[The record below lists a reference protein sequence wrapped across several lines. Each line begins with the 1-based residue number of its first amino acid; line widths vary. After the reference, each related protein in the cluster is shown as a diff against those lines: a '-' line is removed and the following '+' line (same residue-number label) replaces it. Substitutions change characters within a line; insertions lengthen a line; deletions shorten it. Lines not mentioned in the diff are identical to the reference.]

1 VSSKIQQY
9 AEYVVSIVRDRN
21 RPCNDLKWWVFNN
34 LHEDANPYSVE
45 IYLAGINILKAE
57 GIEKSKNKRK
67 PLTTLSKAD
76 RAVMRKRTR
85 EVAEMLQAVI
95 GSPCVVS
102 SKPIKRDEKDYYLQL
117 NVSHAESS
125 KSYIYLGQ
133 KFLASWENMP
143 ALEKRIRVQSY
154 VESRFKSADQRLAEN
169 IEIHRANLESLI

>member
-21 RPCNDLKWWVFNN
+21 RPYNDLKWEVFNN
-34 LHEDANPYSVE
+34 LNEKANPYLVE

-57 GIEKSKNKRK
+57 RIEKLKNKRK

-76 RAVMRKRTR
+76 RAVMRKRAR

-102 SKPIKRDEKDYYLQL
+102 SKPIRENERGCDLQL
-117 NVSHAESS
+117 NVFHTESS
-125 KSYIYLGQ
+125 KSYVYLGQ
-133 KFLASWENMP
+133 KFLDSWAIMP

-154 VESRFKSADQRLAEN
+154 VERRFKSADQRLIEN